1 MELIILQK
9 ADSID
14 LKTHIYFVKKK
25 YHYIVYF
32 DNNITK
38 FYCNLCKTT
47 SLRRT
52 YCICKN
58 EKWKYNFWNGV
69 VYCGIDINNA
79 TKIYN
84 FFVNNIE
91 KLCKFNK
98 NELLNWFTNNI
109 ENGGKN
115 NENIILIII
124 ENIKNKIL

>member
-14 LKTHIYFVKKK
+14 FKTHIYFVKKK
-25 YHYIVYF
+25 YHYIIYF

-38 FYCNLCKTT
+38 FYCDLCKTA

-52 YCICKN
+52 YCNCKKEN
-58 EKWKYNFWNGV
+58 WKDNFWNGV
-69 VYCGIDINNA
+69 VYYDTEIKNA
-79 TKIYN
+79 IKIYN
-84 FFVNNIE
+84 FLEKNIE
-91 KLCKFNK
+91 KIFKLNR
-98 NELLNWFTNNI
+98 NELLNFLTNNI
-109 ENGGKN
+109 ENEGKD